1 VYHHCRGAGERTPT
15 SSTAYALFA
24 AAMDCC
30 VIPFFVFISLWTW
43 QERQL
48 MAQPNA
54 SNIWQSSFGLNDVVL
69 GQKLVFSSFLLAAS
83 VGYVVSSSR

>member
-1 VYHHCRGAGERTPT
+1 
-15 SSTAYALFA
+15 
-24 AAMDCC
+24 
-30 VIPFFVFISLWTW
+30 
-43 QERQL
+43 

-83 VGYVVSSSR
+83 VGYVVPLTRNELY